1 MEKMSDQLTMEEVK
15 KAFMGCYLEDNYAFI
30 EEDLLKLA
38 NAFIAAAAPKIAKLE
53 RDRNIEFVRSLNTEV
68 ARAMIEYADNV

>member
-1 MEKMSDQLTMEEVK
+1 MTEHLTLDEIK
-15 KAFMGCYLEDNYAFI
+15 QAFMKCYLEDSYAFI
-30 EEDLLKLA
+30 EGDLVKLA
-38 NAFIAAAAPKIAKLE
+38 NAFIAAAAPKIVKLE

>member
-1 MEKMSDQLTMEEVK
+1 MSDHLTLDEVK
-15 KAFMGCYLEDNYAFI
+15 QAFMKCYLEDNYAFI
-30 EEDLLKLA
+30 EEDLVKLA

-68 ARAMIEYADNV
+68 ARAMIEYVDNV